1 MTASSPEP
9 RFPLYLTQRQLQ
21 AMTGY
26 LDTVSTSEADPDAEV
41 FALIDQVRQ
50 VRKLAATGAP
60 IQIEQNHSA
69 RLASTPTGP
78 ADPLTLTLNAKAV
91 AALAHYWKALDAVPL
106 VDDKTVSETEKA
118 KLYQASEHAAI
129 ELGALIAGLAPV
141 HLYKPS

>member
-1 MTASSPEP
+1 MTASTQEP
-9 RFPLYLTQRQLQ
+9 RFPLALTQRQLQ
-21 AMTGY
+21 ALTGY

-60 IQIEQNHSA
+60 IQIEQNQTA

-78 ADPLTLTLNAKAV
+78 SDPLTLTLNAEAV
-91 AALAHYWKALDAVPL
+91 AALAHYWKALDACPL
-106 VDDKTVSETEKA
+106 VNDETVSETEKT

-129 ELGALIAGLAPV
+129 ELGALVAGLAPV
-141 HLYKPS
+141 HLYKSS